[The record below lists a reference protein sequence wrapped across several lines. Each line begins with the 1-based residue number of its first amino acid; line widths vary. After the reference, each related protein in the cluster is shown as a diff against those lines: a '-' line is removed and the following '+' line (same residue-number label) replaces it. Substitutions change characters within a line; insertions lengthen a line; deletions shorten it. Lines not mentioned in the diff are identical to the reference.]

1 MYKAI
6 GYFNTGFDI
15 INIPSSPALL
25 RSSASQVV
33 EYPIF
38 DILQARFLSSIK
50 IKLVSANQS
59 TNSEWVLKGLDY
71 IEIVE
76 DGSSTNLGSTFYY
89 VSSYRLTSK
98 DVAVLNIVQDSLLT
112 AGALTNNNVMG
123 KVFFKRSTV
132 GKSEDKFG
140 AFDMDDE
147 LLCPNEPLQL
157 VHSGQVS
164 GDPTANV
171 KYNAPNSCSHCGLAG
186 MFFNFPNSN
195 GYDNAQ
201 YRSYEHNIIQSAIG
215 LTQNGVAFLNMDNF
229 DQYLEGDTY
238 LASNEEGVQY
248 VTIQHSR
255 YPKPYN
261 TRQVDVFLMNMIK
274 SRGNLEDVQ
283 SQYNTNPAYR
293 RFHYTGLEYEDMDRL
308 SSGSSVREALNVI
321 RSLGLEGAILAS
333 YSLPEGAGGITD
345 YGGSNT
351 TQRLVGKSY
360 IYSTNGWWVPGTSGH
375 FIGET
380 TQSNPTRMMYQSE
393 AYDYDYLSGDLY
405 GSGSPAHNMRI
416 MYGKFRKYVMCSP
429 ATGSVLE
436 ALPEELTGLR
446 WSFNDSMVGKHGAP
460 YICCFTDPRPTGR
473 PYYNFLRFGLAQLND
488 TSLNLYEGAIAG
500 GQWAEVPIVF
510 TGMAGEFQAR
520 VGYELSAS
528 YSDYLASPER
538 TYRNMVS
545 GAQMERQSNVA
556 NAYGN
561 FGINAMQSAIT
572 GGTAGAAFG
581 PYGAAAGA
589 VGGVAKSAMD
599 TAFSEARANVS
610 YNNRLES
617 ANYDMLRGAS
627 GNYNEAMLG
636 NVTANNLVE
645 RARAREYERAQ
656 FELSTA
662 YQVPRANFMATDTM
676 RDATNNCIFYAR
688 YTPTVKDLQR
698 MDHILDAYG
707 YKVNSFGYGFG
718 RSRYCYIE
726 GSIEYN
732 GAVANIVGGKDMLA
746 DINAQLANGV
756 RVWKVKPDGVLNPGD

>member
-25 RSSASQVV
+25 RSSATQTV

-38 DILQARFLSSIK
+38 DILQARFLSSVK
-50 IKLVSANQS
+50 IKLVNANQF
-59 TNSEWVLKGLDY
+59 TNSEWALKGLDY

-76 DGSSTNLGSTFYY
+76 DGASTNLGSTFYY
-89 VSSYRLTSK
+89 VSSYTLTSK

-132 GKSEDKFG
+132 GKDSDKFG

-157 VHSGQVS
+157 VHSGQVT

-195 GYDNAQ
+195 GYEGAQ

-229 DQYLEGDTY
+229 DQYHEGSTY
-238 LASNEEGVQY
+238 LTDAEGGY
-248 VTIQHSR
+248 IEIAHSK

-261 TRQVDVFLMNMIK
+261 ARQVDVFMMNMIK
-274 SRGNLEDVQ
+274 AKGNLDDVQ

-293 RFHYTGLEYEDMDRL
+293 QFHYTGLEYEDMNRT

-345 YGGSNT
+345 YGGANT
-351 TQRLVGKSY
+351 NQKLVGKSY
-360 IYSTNGWWVPGTSGH
+360 IFSTNGWWVPGSSGH
-375 FIGET
+375 FTGET
-380 TQSNPTRMMYQSE
+380 SQSNPTRMMYQSE
-393 AYDYDYLSGDLY
+393 AYDYDYLSSDLY
-405 GSGSPAHNMRI
+405 GSGNPAHNMRI
-416 MYGKFRKYVMCSP
+416 LYGKFRKYVMCSP

-436 ALPEELTGLR
+436 ALPEELTALR
-446 WSFNDSMVGKHGAP
+446 WAYNSSTVGKHGAP

-473 PYYNFLRFGLAQLND
+473 PYYNFLRFGLAQLNE

-538 TYRNMVS
+538 TYRSMVS
-545 GAQMERQSNVA
+545 GAQMQMYNTQDEAWNNIFGKVA
-556 NAYGN
+556 TNATL
-561 FGINAMQSAIT
+561 AA
-572 GGTAGAAFG
+572 GGGLVAGG
-581 PYGAAAGA
+581 PGGAVVGA
-589 VGGVAKSAMD
+589 VGGTASATFNAMN
-599 TAFSEARANVS
+599 AEAAATNT
-610 YNNRLES
+610 YNNRLQN

-627 GNYNEAMLG
+627 GNYNEAMRG
-636 NVTANNLVE
+636 NITANNLVE

-676 RDATNNCIFYAR
+676 RDITNNCIFYAR

-698 MDHILDAYG
+698 MDRILDAYG
-707 YKVNSFGYGFG
+707 YKVNDFGYGTG

-756 RVWKVKPDGVLNPGD
+756 RVWKVKPDGVLNPGV